1 MTASLHKPH
10 IDDARP
16 PETRAHRIS
25 RRALTLVVILLLI
38 GIPAA
43 VLVVAAQKSHE
54 SGRKSAKEA
63 LATGLQKGRPPA
75 VKKRIYDVPV
85 PAGATHVRYY
95 ETSNWK
101 DSRLYTQFDVT
112 SGRLDTFLTQLGA
125 GRAGLR
131 PGAVTIPERDQHVV
145 GWKFAIPGH
154 QWAGLSYKQ
163 KSPLPSVNVVADL
176 SDPASPRVYVV
187 STATP

>member
-1 MTASLHKPH
+1 MTASLQHRCA
-10 IDDARP
+10 DDVKP
-16 PETRAHRIS
+16 PETRGHRIR

-38 GIPAA
+38 GIPAG
-43 VLVVAAQKSHE
+43 VLVVAAQQSHN

-63 LATGLQKGRPPA
+63 LATGLQKGRPPS

-85 PAGATHVRYY
+85 PSGATHVRYY

-112 SGRLDTFLTQLGA
+112 SGRLDTFLTQLGS
-125 GRAGLR
+125 GRSRLK
-131 PGAVTIPERDQHVV
+131 PGDITIPKRDQKVV
-145 GWKFAIPGH
+145 GWNFTIPGH
-154 QWAGLSYKQ
+154 QWAGLVHKQ
-163 KSPLPSVNVVADL
+163 KRPLPTVDVVVDL
-176 SDPASPRVYVV
+176 SDPASPRAYVV